1 MFALAPLLLQAVLM
15 ITTASTSE
23 SSESGGPHPRLRSTR
38 VHHGVWSARPLW
50 TPSCYNGIFPDTNQD
65 PTRTFCCS
73 VNSEVC
79 SEKYSPPAIPV
90 SSLPSYTKDPRRDHH
105 HVVDGPVVGNG
116 NLGIA
121 IGSGNI
127 FNVSHNWIGRGNLI
141 EEYTW
146 LLCLYR
152 TAASTSCTAS
162 PTNLASLTAMPFYFC
177 APTVHTPF

>member
-127 FNVSHNWIGRGNLI
+127 FNVSHNWIGRGNLMRNIHAYYVYI
-141 EEYTW
+141 EQQRQ
-146 LLCLYR
+146 LLVQHPQPILPLSLPCL
-152 TAASTSCTAS
+152 
-162 PTNLASLTAMPFYFC
+162 FIF
-177 APTVHTPF
+177 VHRRYTPF